1 MHRNQPTSR
10 GERVT
15 RVDWPKPTE
24 KVLEREIGGRKFKLG
39 RSLSQE
45 AQDQIVEVIARHLDA
60 FE

>member
-1 MHRNQPTSR
+1 
-10 GERVT
+10 
-15 RVDWPKPTE
+15 
-24 KVLEREIGGRKFKLG
+24 VLEREIGGRKFKLG